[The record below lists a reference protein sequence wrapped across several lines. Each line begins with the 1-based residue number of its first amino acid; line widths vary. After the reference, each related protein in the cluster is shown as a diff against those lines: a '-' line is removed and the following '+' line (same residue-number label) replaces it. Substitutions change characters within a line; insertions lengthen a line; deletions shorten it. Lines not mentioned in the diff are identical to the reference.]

1 MTNNL
6 TLTLQRPRGGVYTA
20 MAKTPGIHL
29 LFIGA
34 LACTRHR
41 SFEMIE
47 LQKQGRLSFLC
58 LDEVD
63 FITGGYLSKIEQA
76 ILEIAEEKKPTG
88 FLLTPGC
95 QSALLSTDYQL
106 LTQDLE
112 KRLGIPIRVH
122 EACHLCGLESET
134 SSGKPDTIE
143 QIIFDFLKPTGRSV
157 EPTVNLI
164 CAQPVSPDCE
174 LFSLLQNAGVKRI
187 NEIDRCRSFEEYQLM
202 AAAHLNI
209 ICSGDAHPLGKYL
222 EEKLGIPYVVLN
234 DIYDAEE
241 LSGTYA
247 QIGEILGVTLDTAAY
262 QDQLK
267 ARLEKILGNS
277 DIDSLTIEGSV
288 AIGKWLYQSGAPV
301 RAIALNFRTSPD
313 PTIVKW
319 FQENAPEVSI
329 SRAAGHGGSKG
340 SGRPEGFGSGRGGF
354 DGGRGESG
362 GHGRPEGC
370 GGGPGG
376 FDGGPGGFDGGRGGH
391 GRPEAFGGG
400 RGEFDGHGKPE
411 GFGGRR
417 SGFDGG
423 RGEFGGHGR
432 PEGFGGRPGSFGGG
446 RGGHGRY
453 DGFGGRPGSGRG
465 GSGGHGG
472 LNGFGGGRGSH
483 GGRGF
488 GSENLKMGF
497 QAANSVLDEL
507 ENTIRRANA

>member
-1 MTNNL
+1 MTENV
-6 TLTLQRPRGGVYTA
+6 TLTFQRPRGGVYTA

-106 LTQDLE
+106 LTQDME

-143 QIIFDFLKPTGRSV
+143 QIIFDFLTPTERSAQ
-157 EPTVNLI
+157 PTVNLI
-164 CAQPVSPDCE
+164 GAQPVSPDCE
-174 LFSLLQNAGVKRI
+174 LFSLLQNAGVERI
-187 NEIDRCRSFEEYQLM
+187 NEIDRCRSFAEYQKM

-222 EEKLGIPYVVLN
+222 EQKLGIPYVVLN
-234 DIYDAEE
+234 DIYDAKE
-241 LSGTYA
+241 LSEAYA
-247 QIGEILGVTLDTAAY
+247 QIGEILGIALDTSAY
-262 QDQLK
+262 RDQLN
-267 ARLEKILGNS
+267 ARLKKIVS
-277 DIDSLTIEGSV
+277 DLDAASLTVEGSV
-288 AIGKWLYQSGAPV
+288 AIGKWLYQCGAPV
-301 RAIALNFRTSPD
+301 RAITINGRSAPD

-319 FQENAPEVSI
+319 FQENAPEVNI
-329 SRAAGHGGSKG
+329 SRAS
-340 SGRPEGFGSGRGGF
+340 
-354 DGGRGESG
+354 
-362 GHGRPEGC
+362 GHGRP
-370 GGGPGG
+370 GGSGGRPGG
-376 FDGGPGGFDGGRGGH
+376 F
-391 GRPEAFGGG
+391 
-400 RGEFDGHGKPE
+400 GKPD
-411 GFGGRR
+411 GFHGE
-417 SGFDGG
+417 
-423 RGEFGGHGR
+423 RG
-432 PEGFGGRPGSFGGG
+432 GFGGRPG
-446 RGGHGRY
+446 
-453 DGFGGRPGSGRG
+453 GFGGQRG
-465 GSGGHGG
+465 GSG
-472 LNGFGGGRGSH
+472 RP

-488 GSENLKMGF
+488 GQDSMKMGF
-497 QAANSVLDEL
+497 QAAISVLDEL